1 MTSEEILQFLRE
13 HKTTLESMG
22 VQRIGLFGSY
32 AKGLQR
38 PGSDIDILVELD
50 EPSFFKMAYVQIF
63 LEEHLGLPIDI
74 LRKGSHLRPKF
85 LQTIESEI
93 IYA

>member
-1 MTSEEILQFLRE
+1 MTSQYIIDFLRE
-13 HKTTLESMG
+13 HKATLTEMG
-22 VQRIGLFGSY
+22 VQRIGLFGSF
-32 AKGLQR
+32 AKGTQR
-38 PGSDIDILVELD
+38 PDSDIDILVELD

-63 LEEHLGLPIDI
+63 LEENLSRKIDI

-85 LQTIESEI
+85 LQSVESEI